1 MKLVIKIGV
10 ALVVVLLGW
19 AYWPGSESAAVGTN
33 NNPIEQPQQPSPAV
47 LPPQSASSAPN
58 NQPSLTGNTRAE
70 VQTCP
75 SAEQLGTSFQKLQQQ
90 RVSLTNQLIDLHI
103 KIGIK
108 KPVTLQALQAVGG
121 DLEVFQFRQSAR
133 KENFAHFEQRIRHI
147 NINVDK
153 DTFFNVQAA
162 IGKQDYDQ
170 LLQLIQQ
177 HDTADRPYL
186 FTHMELSLLGRV
198 VIANPQIPFSTI
210 QQFIDAGL
218 QPFLGDLAA
227 FTALDLPL
235 PLIDMVQQHY
245 KGDLQQ
251 QWQDNFRPYNLT
263 LLAAENSSAELFDYW
278 RALGIPASIHPQA
291 PNAFDLI
298 PLPTSEQ
305 QLTRQISKV
314 RTLLAA
320 GILPRSA
327 DVRSKWLLLLPEQE
341 SQQLSELLQQQP
353 ALPIEK
359 DGPDATPLLALQQL
373 QTEFNQ
379 LLQQVAACPKA
390 EQWPIGIATV
400 RDLPERY
407 YLTNLKMQQQ
417 SSQRM
422 KDLSAENL
430 DNTKQMTAL
439 LQKKDWLGLQDLMR
453 QQQEIPAEE
462 VDVTVMMF
470 MMMFNASS
478 EDVQQ
483 FLGNFKQL
491 SSEHTKRLSGVA
503 SPAHR
508 ELFKAAGFILPYNA
522 EAEKLHQIFRE
533 SEQYKKKAEQRRS
546 NLQQQ

>member
-1 MKLVIKIGV
+1 MKLMIKMTIGV
-10 ALVVVLLGW
+10 AVVVSGW
-19 AYWPGSESAAVGTN
+19 AFWPNGAEPSDLKSTAGDRSASQPTSPTTAKSPFAAPTSTSQNIEV
-33 NNPIEQPQQPSPAV
+33 EQPTEHC
-47 LPPQSASSAPN
+47 L
-58 NQPSLTGNTRAE
+58 
-70 VQTCP
+70 
-75 SAEQLGTSFQKLQQQ
+75 SAEQLGSTFQQLQQQ

-103 KIGIK
+103 KLGIK
-108 KPVTLQALQAVGG
+108 KPVTLQTLQAVGG
-121 DLEVFQFRQSAR
+121 DLEVFQFRQSPQKR
-133 KENFAHFEQRIRHI
+133 NFAHFKQRVRHI

-177 HDTADRPYL
+177 HDSADRPYL
-186 FTHMELSLLGRV
+186 FTQMELSLLGRV

-210 QQFIDAGL
+210 QQFIDAGI
-218 QPFLGDLAA
+218 QPFIGDLAA

-235 PLIDMVQQHY
+235 SLIDMVQQHFP
-245 KGDLQQ
+245 GDIQQ
-251 QWQDNFRPYNLT
+251 QWQDNFRAYNLT
-263 LLAAENSSAELFDYW
+263 LLAAENSNAELFDYW
-278 RALGIPASIHPQA
+278 RALGIPTSLHPQA

-298 PLPTSEQ
+298 PLPNSEQ
-305 QLTRQISKV
+305 QLERQISKV

-327 DVRSKWLLLLPEQE
+327 DARSRWLLLLPAQE

-390 EQWPIGIATV
+390 QQWPIGIATV

-422 KDLSAENL
+422 KDLSAEDLN
-430 DNTKQMTAL
+430 NTKQMSAL
-439 LQKKDWLGLQDLMR
+439 IQKKDWQGLLDLMR
-453 QQQEIPAEE
+453 QQPEIPGEE

-470 MMMFNASS
+470 MMIFSASD
-478 EDVQQ
+478 EDLQQ
-483 FLGNFKQL
+483 FLGNVKQI
-491 SSEHTKRLSGVA
+491 SSKQAKQLSGVA

-508 ELFKAAGFILPYNA
+508 ELFKAAGFDLPFDA
-522 EAEKLHQIFRE
+522 EAAKRHQQLQEF
-533 SEQYKKKAEQRRS
+533 QQQMKKSEQRRAEVK
-546 NLQQQ
+546 Q